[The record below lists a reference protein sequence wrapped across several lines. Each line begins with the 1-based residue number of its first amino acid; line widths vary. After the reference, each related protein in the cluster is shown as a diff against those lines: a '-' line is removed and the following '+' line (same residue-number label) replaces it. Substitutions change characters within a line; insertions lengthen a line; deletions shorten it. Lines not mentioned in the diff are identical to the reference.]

1 MAELAATSIVFD
13 REAAVASR
21 RRLWSRVVIYGLL
34 TIFAL
39 IYIVLT
45 LVADLINGWLD
56 PRVRVSS

>member
-1 MAELAATSIVFD
+1 MQALI
-13 REAAVASR
+13 
-21 RRLWSRVVIYGLL
+21 L
-34 TIFAL
+34 IFAL